1 MNPLALPK
9 IKTKGAKRVG
19 RGQSS
24 GRGKTSGRG
33 TKGQNARGKLP
44 ITHPHY
50 EGGAGPL
57 FKRLPIRRG
66 KGHARI
72 SKKPLAINLKVL
84 NVLPRNSQVDL
95 ETLVEARIVDANDAK
110 AYGVKILGDG
120 QLNRPLIIKLPTSK
134 SAKSK
139 LKKPEE
145 ELRSTQNQIQ
155 IRKFH
160 LAPPVKF
167 SPLRER
173 GSNEL
178 VKNNHQNL

>member
-134 SAKSK
+134 SAKVK
-139 LKKPEE
+139 IEKAGGRVEVNPKPNSNPKISSGSASE
-145 ELRSTQNQIQ
+145 I
-155 IRKFH
+155 
-160 LAPPVKF
+160 F
-167 SPLRER
+167 SIK
-173 GSNEL
+173 G
-178 VKNNHQNL
+178 KGIK